1 MIFRYKSFS
10 IETDED
16 VYEPSDDTYLLLG
29 ALEDTDIKPD
39 SRVLEVG
46 CGTGIVSFA
55 LSGLAAS
62 VVACDINPH
71 AVDVCKKNVA
81 RNKIKNVEVVESDL
95 FSNISGRFDLIVFN
109 TPYLPQDSDET
120 VSGEINHAWDG
131 GADGRKVIDKFLSGV
146 SKHLSSSGKVIFLES
161 SLSDYEK
168 SVRYLESI
176 GFEVKIVSR
185 KKLHFEE
192 IVVIEAV
199 RKK

>member
-1 MIFRYKSFS
+1 MIFRYEGFS

-16 VYEPSDDTYLLLG
+16 VYEPSDDTYLLLD
-29 ALEDTDIKPD
+29 ALEKIDIDPGFI
-39 SRVLEVG
+39 VLEVG
-46 CGTGIVSFA
+46 CGTGIVSIA
-55 LSGLAAS
+55 LSCWAAS

-71 AVDVCKKNVA
+71 AVDICKKNAA
-81 RNKIKNVEVVESDL
+81 RNKAKNVEVVESDL
-95 FSNISGRFDLIVFN
+95 FSNVSGRFDLIVFN